1 MAKHTIGHA
10 VMATEERYV
19 LLRLTE
25 TLQLEMSRVY
35 QVSGSPTQARDMAAL
50 VLFYAYAAM
59 GAGTRYVG
67 WAPLNA
73 RWMARARALVRMIG
87 FREQLDTGLKLQIL
101 PFPCIEH
108 HHFEFK
114 APKPSTFF
122 PHSCPCS
129 HPTQVSCELH
139 E

>member
-1 MAKHTIGHA
+1 
-10 VMATEERYV
+10 
-19 LLRLTE
+19 
-25 TLQLEMSRVY
+25 MSRVY
-35 QVSGSPTQARDMAAL
+35 QVSGSPTQVRDMAAL
-50 VLFYAYAAM
+50 VLFYGHAAV

-73 RWMARARALVRMIG
+73 RWMARAKALVRMIS
-87 FREQLDTGLKLQIL
+87 FREQLDTGPKFQTL

-114 APKPSTFF
+114 AHKPSTFF

-129 HPTQVSCELH
+129 HPTQVGIL
-139 E
+139 